1 MSNTIW
7 AVDGSFFAQRVS
19 GIQRYSIELLAA
31 LDRIVPPDFVEI
43 VTPQGVTTPAYQN
56 IRAVPFGTRRGL
68 AWQQLDYPEY
78 LKQRGAKGLAT
89 CNIIPWFGFRGIA
102 VVHDVCY
109 RARRDFYTSGRD
121 RLSAAWHCL
130 QYRRIAQKAER
141 IITVSEFSK
150 SEIHKYYGVPL
161 KKMNIVYNAWQ
172 QMQRLTPD
180 DGIFAK
186 HPQLQRGAYYF
197 SMANLLKNKNFPWVL
212 RAAKAK
218 SDAVFAIAG
227 GGSLAAEAE
236 RLGLADLPNVL
247 YLGYVADGEAKAL
260 MAHCK
265 AFLFPT
271 LYEGFGIPPL
281 EAVACGAPEIIVS
294 DTPCMREVYG
304 DCAAYID
311 LSTNPGDV
319 SAVTPPAAAPAA
331 LLEKYSWDKS
341 AAKLLEILQK

>member
-1 MSNTIW
+1 MFNTIW

-56 IRAVPFGTRRGL
+56 IRVVPFGTRRGL

-78 LKQRGAKGLAT
+78 LKRRGAKGLAT

-161 KKMNIVYNAWQ
+161 
-172 QMQRLTPD
+172 
-180 DGIFAK
+180 
-186 HPQLQRGAYYF
+186 
-197 SMANLLKNKNFPWVL
+197 
-212 RAAKAK
+212 
-218 SDAVFAIAG
+218 
-227 GGSLAAEAE
+227 
-236 RLGLADLPNVL
+236 
-247 YLGYVADGEAKAL
+247 
-260 MAHCK
+260 
-265 AFLFPT
+265 
-271 LYEGFGIPPL
+271 
-281 EAVACGAPEIIVS
+281 
-294 DTPCMREVYG
+294 
-304 DCAAYID
+304 
-311 LSTNPGDV
+311 
-319 SAVTPPAAAPAA
+319 
-331 LLEKYSWDKS
+331 EK
-341 AAKLLEILQK
+341 